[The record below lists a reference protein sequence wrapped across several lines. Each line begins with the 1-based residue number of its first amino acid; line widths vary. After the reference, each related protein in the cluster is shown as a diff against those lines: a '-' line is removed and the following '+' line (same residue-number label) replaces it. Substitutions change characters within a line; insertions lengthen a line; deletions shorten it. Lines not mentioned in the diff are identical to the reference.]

1 MTPPNLGIIIQAKVD
16 TAIFSCRLC
25 DLAEEEI
32 KFYYTSRALAQ
43 HSTKA
48 HRQPTTVI
56 FECYDCDA
64 TFKSR
69 PQLLSHQCIKEFVDS
84 DQARVPPLVD
94 AAPSGTP
101 IIDFAVMS
109 TIKSFVCPRC
119 VTARFTDIT
128 HLQDHHVK
136 QHFQHLRP
144 VWSCPRQCGYRDIE
158 KRSITEHLKYLCNA
172 DEEVENEFAQE
183 FCQGCD
189 RLLPSSEMTSH
200 LNQHQGLVQAM
211 ASNSWKLPFAGH
223 DLDVLKDIIG
233 LVGWDVNE
241 IKQQLRQRRVWKHNN
256 TIHTTVFTL
265 RTRQQ
270 QPSLS
275 TNPNTN
281 DVHHDTSANSTP
293 YNTPRLDPF
302 RDLQHPPSPSQSVI
316 GIKRTMADRSPQPD
330 HQGRSRRS
338 TMHNTDSSSSSAQSH
353 PIAHSQQSSRHSNAN
368 VDYDHSHPTSATSTS
383 ASEAVRFLC
392 DLELPPPPPSGRISP
407 LMLNHEENRPTS
419 TQSMV
424 DESCDNEQVLA
435 ITDDSTDAPAN
446 HDDCIQLSNTS
457 NESASSTTPC
467 NTEQHHTTTD
477 HDNGNNRD
485 NDSVDSW
492 LLSDQPIAT
501 LAIEKATQ
509 IREQIDREWD
519 QLFDNP
525 LSPEPVQQD
534 NDSPA
539 LSSSPLQHRSS
550 SRQRSSSFNTALDQ
564 AIMDFDNQQSSAS
577 THSRRRT
584 RSVSP
589 VISIPSSPS
598 LGISHTHTPPPND
611 GNDTAMEV
619 DEPITPWRPT
629 QQIREY
635 TSIETLMRTHQSR
648 RYLRVPLFKDKHSRL
663 CFQAAID
670 ELVEQHLVQE
680 TDDCNTIANKNNT
693 FHDALYTLIAEYTR
707 PTPCSNNTGRLEENG
722 MQSMDDEA
730 AITDRLNNERHSLSA
745 GERRRL
751 LRQRTAICEGRAATS
766 LFHRYR
772 HRAKQTFDSMINP
785 NNAQQSCPISPER
798 LYTHFDTQYGSGS
811 ATTNSTSFTQRPA
824 SYTPCSLG
832 DFSDDDVEDVLKRFN
847 KNSSPGFDGIPYK
860 IWYMFKGLHCWLT
873 CIYYRCYQLAWM
885 PDHWKMSRT
894 ILLYKKG
901 DPHDPGNWRPIAL
914 QNSTS
919 KIYSTVIDRM
929 LHRALTARIPHNQK
943 GFMPTPG
950 CIEHDFYIHAAMRKA
965 RRRNL
970 PLYICSYDL
979 RDAFGSVS
987 HSYIR
992 AALEYAGLD
1001 DELATK
1007 VMSMYDNISCY
1018 VHTDAGPT
1026 NTIHL
1031 SKGTKQGDPASPFIF
1046 TLCML
1051 ALTHRLNC
1059 LQPS

>member
-1 MTPPNLGIIIQAKVD
+1 MTPPNLGIIIRAKVD

-25 DLAEEEI
+25 DPAEEEI

-56 FECYDCDA
+56 FECYDCDS

-101 IIDFAVMS
+101 IIDFAVLS
-109 TIKSFVCPRC
+109 TTKSFVCPRC

-128 HLQDHHVK
+128 YLQDHHVK

-158 KRSITEHLKYLCNA
+158 KRSITEHLKYSCNA

-211 ASNSWKLPFAGH
+211 ASNLWKLPFAGH

-256 TIHTTVFTL
+256 IIHTTVSTL
-265 RTRQQ
+265 RIRQQQQQQQ

-275 TNPNTN
+275 TNPHTN

-338 TMHNTDSSSSSAQSH
+338 TMHNTDSSSSSSAHSH
-353 PIAHSQQSSRHSNAN
+353 TIAHSRQYSRHSNAN

-383 ASEAVRFLC
+383 ASEAVSFLR
-392 DLELPPPPPSGRISP
+392 DLELPPPPSGRISP
-407 LMLNHEENRPTS
+407 LMLNHEENRSTS

-435 ITDDSTDAPAN
+435 ITDDSTGAPAN
-446 HDDCIQLSNTS
+446 QDDIIQLSNTS

-467 NTEQHHTTTD
+467 NTAQHHTAPD

-598 LGISHTHTPPPND
+598 LGISHTHTTPPND

-707 PTPCSNNTGRLEENG
+707 PTPRSNNTGRLEENG

-751 LRQRTAICEGRAATS
+751 LRQRTAIREGRAATS

-798 LYTHFDTQYGSGS
+798 LYTHFDTQYGSRS

-860 IWYMFKGLHCWLT
+860 TWYMFKGLHRWLT
-873 CIYYRCYQLAWM
+873 CIYHRCYQLAWM

-919 KIYSTVIDRM
+919 KIYSAVIDRM
-929 LHRALTARIPHNQK
+929 LRRALTARIPHN
-943 GFMPTPG
+943 
-950 CIEHDFYIHAAMRKA
+950 
-965 RRRNL
+965 
-970 PLYICSYDL
+970 
-979 RDAFGSVS
+979 
-987 HSYIR
+987 
-992 AALEYAGLD
+992 
-1001 DELATK
+1001 
-1007 VMSMYDNISCY
+1007 
-1018 VHTDAGPT
+1018 
-1026 NTIHL
+1026 
-1031 SKGTKQGDPASPFIF
+1031 
-1046 TLCML
+1046 
-1051 ALTHRLNC
+1051 
-1059 LQPS
+1059 